1 MTGMNIVGIIISVAI
16 IAGLIFAMAKMS
28 DSGADA
34 NGCSGN
40 CSSCG
45 IPDDSKTGCSFRDEQ
60 K

>member
-1 MTGMNIVGIIISVAI
+1 MNIVGIILSVAI

-40 CSSCG
+40 CKSCG
-45 IPDDSKTGCSFRDEQ
+45 VPDGCKDRSYD